1 MASVSVKPPTVT
13 VINHQDVSV
22 TVILPSS
29 APPMLKLVNFF
40 YLFFSG
46 QPHPQTLLPPPQTMR
61 KKEKDPH
68 LRVLPLMTA
77 EAEAE
82 KNSRNQ
88 RKGKE
93 QGALHLLHPAQD
105 QDLSSP
111 ESQERKVKKKKTTE
125 KRKNPYQ
132 INLMLICQNC

>member
-1 MASVSVKPPTVT
+1 
-13 VINHQDVSV
+13 
-22 TVILPSS
+22 
-29 APPMLKLVNFF
+29 MLKLVIFF
-40 YLFFSG
+40 YFFFSG

-111 ESQERKVKKKKTTE
+111 NTEERKVKKKKTAE

-132 INLMLICQNC
+132 LNNLMLICQNC